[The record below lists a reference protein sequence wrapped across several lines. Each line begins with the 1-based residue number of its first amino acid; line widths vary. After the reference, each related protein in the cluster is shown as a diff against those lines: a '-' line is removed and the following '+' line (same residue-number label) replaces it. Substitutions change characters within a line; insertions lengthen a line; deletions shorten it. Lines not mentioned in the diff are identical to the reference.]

1 MKIWFLST
9 ISKIRQWIQGRYGYD
24 QLSRFLFIL
33 TLALIVLSRISVL
46 RFLYIPALLLLSW
59 SCIRCYSTNHK
70 RRRAEYAAYLRI
82 KSFFSLQKRK
92 WSERKTHTYFK
103 CSSCKKTLRIP
114 KRKGK
119 MRITCPECGYV
130 VEKRT

>member
-9 ISKIRQWIQGRYGYD
+9 IQIRQWIQGRYGYD

-70 RRRAEYAAYLRI
+70 RRRAEYALISESRV
-82 KSFFSLQKRK
+82 FSVFKRK